1 MNLARFALR
10 NPVTILMAVL
20 GAIILGMISFSKL
33 PVDMF
38 PEITY
43 PSITVAT
50 FYPGANPQDMERMV
64 TYPVEKAVSTVNGVK
79 YVSSISRQGASLVT
93 VNFNWGTNLDTAQS
107 DVLQAVNLIHGNL
120 PKECQYPI
128 IRKFD
133 VSQISVIYIALMGG
147 GLNEGELYD
156 LAYNVVEPEIEHVSN
171 VASARV
177 GGGKIREI
185 CVRFDRERLQAFN
198 LSAESVIQAVQQ
210 ANLIIPSGDIKAGPY
225 DYRLF
230 TETQF
235 SLVKPIENIIVTN
248 VQKRPVYIRDI
259 GKVIDDFA
267 DQTNIIR
274 VNGQPAVSL
283 GVQKTS
289 GTNTIEVVDGVRKV
303 MPKIQKMLP
312 PGVVMLELFDQSTYI
327 RNSITNLQ
335 QEALMGAV
343 LAVLVILVFLRNLRS
358 TVIVSLSIPISIV
371 CAFILL
377 YFGNLSLNIFTLGGL
392 ALGVGRLVDDA
403 IVVLENIYRHRNA
416 GESPYEA
423 SVQGSGEVGLAVLA
437 STITTIVVFLPVA
450 FITGIAKLLFTPLA
464 LTVAFSL
471 IASYF
476 VSLTVIPV
484 LSRKYLRP
492 ESDVLPDSPS
502 FLERM
507 KRRFKGW
514 FERIDTG
521 YQTTLA
527 WALAHRK
534 TVVLVVAGTFL
545 CSLPLYFFI
554 GTEFFPSMDESQFRF
569 IVQLPVG
576 TRLEESGRVAAR
588 MEKIIRQ
595 TIGKET
601 LATQVNFGI
610 PSGSVSAIYS
620 QNSGPHMGWIRARLV
635 DPGKRTLSSDALM
648 DKLRPKLLQ
657 KFPGVRIFFVSG
669 GIVSRL
675 ISFGNDN
682 PIDIEIIG
690 YDFQKGE
697 KLAEEVEAIVHSTP
711 GAKDVRVSREQDYP
725 QQNIVIDRERAALLG
740 LNVAQIAQSIQTFI
754 NGYPASVFSDPQT
767 GNQYDITVRSQEGDR
782 SSLSDLSRI
791 FLFNSQGRPISL
803 DNIAAISRGAGPIQI
818 ERKYQQRIIHVTAN
832 NFGRDL
838 GSVAKDVQA
847 KLDKLSL
854 PPNFKINVTGAVES
868 QRESFVSLLGALI
881 LAVVLVYMVLASQ
894 FKSLVDPFIIMF
906 SVPLGVIGVL
916 WALFLTDI
924 NLSVTSFMGI
934 IMMAGIVVSNG
945 ILLVDYTNRLRGRG
959 MGLQEAVILAG
970 RTRLRPILMTT
981 LCTILGLIPMAIGL
995 GEGAESN
1002 APMAIAVIGG
1012 LSVSTLLTLI
1022 FIPTLYTIFE
1032 TRFKRKIAQEGESS
1046 PLQAYG
1052 A

>member
-38 PEITY
+38 PEITF

-50 FYPGANPQDMERMV
+50 FYPGANPRDMERMV
-64 TYPVEKAVSTVNGVK
+64 TYPVEKAVSTVNGVN

-107 DVLQAVNLIHGNL
+107 DVLQAVNLIHGDL

-133 VSQISVIYIALMGG
+133 VSQISVVFIALMGG
-147 GLNEGELYD
+147 GLNEGQLYD
-156 LAYNVVEPEIEHVSN
+156 LAYNVVEPELEHVSN

-185 CVRFDRERLQAFN
+185 CVRFDRERLRAFN
-198 LSAESVIQAVQQ
+198 LAPESVIQAVQQ
-210 ANLIIPSGDIKAGPY
+210 ANLIIPSGDIKAGPF

-259 GKVIDDFA
+259 GKVIDDFR
-267 DQTNIIR
+267 DQTDLVR

-283 GVQKTS
+283 AVQKTS
-289 GTNTIEVVDGVRKV
+289 GTNTIEVVDGVRKAV
-303 MPKIQKMLP
+303 PKIQKLLP

-335 QEALMGAV
+335 HEALMGAA
-343 LAVLVILVFLRNLRS
+343 LAVLVILVFLRNVRS
-358 TVIVSLSIPISIV
+358 TLIVSLSIPISIV

-377 YFGNLSLNIFTLGGL
+377 YFSNLSLNIFTLGGL

-416 GESPYEA
+416 GESPSEA
-423 SVQGSGEVGLAVLA
+423 SIQGSGEVGLAVLA
-437 STITTIVVFLPVA
+437 STITTIVVFLPVV

-484 LSRKYLRP
+484 LARKYLRP
-492 ESDVLPDSPS
+492 ESEDILPDSPS
-502 FLERM
+502 FPERM
-507 KRRFKGW
+507 KRRFKEG

-521 YQTTLA
+521 YQSTLA

-534 TVVLVVAGTFL
+534 AVVSGVTGAFLV
-545 CSLPLYFFI
+545 SLPLYFFI

-576 TRLEESGRVAAR
+576 TRIEESGRVSAR
-588 MEKIIRQ
+588 MEEILQQ

-601 LATQVNFGI
+601 VATQVSFGL
-610 PSGSVSAIYS
+610 PSGSVSAIFS
-620 QNSGPHMGWIRARLV
+620 QNSGPHMGWIRAKLV
-635 DPGKRTLSSDALM
+635 NPGERTLSSDALM
-648 DKLRPKLLQ
+648 DRLRPKLLQ
-657 KFPGVRIFFVSG
+657 EFPGVKIFFVSG

-675 ISFGNDN
+675 LSFGNDN
-682 PIDIEIIG
+682 PIDVEIIG
-690 YDFQKGE
+690 YDFKTGE
-697 KLAEEVEAIVHSTP
+697 KLAKEVEAIVRSTP

-725 QQNIVIDRERAALLG
+725 QQNIVIDRERAAFLG

-767 GNQYDITVRSQEGDR
+767 GNQYDITVRSQESDR
-782 SSLSDLSRI
+782 SSLSDLSQI
-791 FLFNSQGRPISL
+791 FLFNAQGRPISL
-803 DNIAAISRGAGPIQI
+803 DNIAAISPGAGPIQI

-838 GSVAKDVQA
+838 GSVAKDVQV

-868 QRESFVSLLGALI
+868 QQASFVSLLGALI
-881 LAVVLVYMVLASQ
+881 LAIVLVYMVLASQ

-906 SVPLGVIGVL
+906 SVPLGMIGVL
-916 WALFLTDI
+916 WALFLTET

-959 MGLQEAVILAG
+959 MELQEAVILAG

-1032 TRFKRKIAQEGESS
+1032 KRFKRKIAE
-1046 PLQAYG
+1046 
-1052 A
+1052 